1 MNDLQRYSLSK
12 SKKEEKE
19 RKKLSKKK
27 IMKNFSS
34 CLYLK
39 KKIKNIT
46 RGEAKRTRS
55 FLEKCKIFP
64 CLC

>member
-12 SKKEEKE
+12 SKKEEKERKKE

-39 KKIKNIT
+39 KKK
-46 RGEAKRTRS
+46 K
-55 FLEKCKIFP
+55 
-64 CLC
+64 

>member
-19 RKKLSKKK
+19 RKKLSKK

-39 KKIKNIT
+39 KNKNIT